1 MVPGGCVSRGVLRG
15 VKRLGVV
22 FLWLLGLAGV
32 LVLANLG
39 WRGDLVGV
47 GFFVLKV
54 AALRRAMLAGEGPC

>member
-1 MVPGGCVSRGVLRG
+1 M
-15 VKRLGVV
+15 GVV

-47 GFFVLKV
+47 GVGFFVLKV